1 MFREW
6 YGAVGFVALSLAGL
20 WIVNFPL
27 CILPAVLVLTFT
39 FTSIYSTRRAT
50 GILLIAAAGVIPAYI
65 VIFGID
71 PDRAILVYSVIIA
84 LFFVMEHSRWH
95 RNRDINFFLESIT
108 ASGEADSEKNACVP
122 MVGILKEM
130 FPRRLVNIFLLDS
143 RDQIFRIMCSFP
155 EGREVPNIP
164 IGGKSIASRA
174 FRSRTPQLVDDVEKD
189 PDYFELSDKTRSE
202 VTVPIATGDECFGVL
217 NLESP
222 RRADF
227 NRRDLQNLTIVAAV
241 MAENLAHLQTKREM
255 DEAMEA
261 LKKSRKELALALE
274 DSHQKRAEL
283 KDLLGKLRSLFSV
296 NVGLFLNLMSDEFFQ
311 KAAVLLRKEL
321 NYGSVRLFTVQDG
334 KEGLSLAGFSV
345 RRDHEGRS
353 MPEEIYSEIA
363 SKVIQSGRDIFFPVR
378 DKSIRGLD
386 LCEHSE
392 AFLAVPVMY
401 SGNSWG
407 VLIVENVTEAGLS
420 SGDLE
425 VASIAAVHL
434 SLLLINLD
442 SMKKMDLEISR
453 LEGLHSIV
461 QSLPSVSD
469 DNRSICQKVV
479 EEVTRRFGPEKMV
492 IHLLDSSD
500 EEERLLPVASN
511 FIAES
516 EMEDYGKGLMENGG
530 GLALQSL
537 NKQRVINLA
546 DVTESSVYYSKG
558 GPVTSSVL
566 EVPLIYGTQKFGVM
580 SIEKTSPFS
589 EDDEKFF
596 RLAGQYLAMFL
607 ALNETI
613 KEKEQDAL
621 IDHLTGLWNRRYL
634 FMRMK
639 EEDSRLKREDYPVT
653 VMMVDLAEF
662 KYFNDIYG
670 HVKGDEI
677 LRTFAREISGVV
689 RNCDVVGRYG
699 GDEFLLIL
707 PGARLEFMENVMDKI
722 KEACRNIR
730 ISGIPDGIIRADI
743 GACTCPDETTDLM
756 EAVQRADR
764 RMYDMKGARKNV
776 ISEDSFEV

>member
-6 YGAVGFVALSLAGL
+6 YGAAGFVAFSLAGL

-27 CILPAVLVLTFT
+27 CILPAALVLSFT
-39 FTSIYSTRRAT
+39 LTSIYSTRRAT

-122 MVGILKEM
+122 MVAILKEM
-130 FPRRLVNIFLLDS
+130 FPQRSVNIFLLDS
-143 RDQIFRIMCSFP
+143 RDQIFRLMCSFP

-164 IGGKSIASRA
+164 LGQKSIARRA
-174 FRSRTPQLVDDVEKD
+174 FRSRTPQLVDDIEKD
-189 PDYFELSDKTRSE
+189 PDYFELSDKTMSE
-202 VTVPIATGDECFGVL
+202 ITVPIATEDECFGVL

-222 RRADF
+222 RMADF
-227 NRRDLQNLTIVAAV
+227 NRRDLQNLTIIAAV

-261 LKKSRKELALALE
+261 LKKSREELASALE

-283 KDLLGKLRSLFSV
+283 KDLLGKLRSLF
-296 NVGLFLNLMSDEFFQ
+296 NVYENLSLNLMSEEFFQ
-311 KAAVLLRKEL
+311 KTADLLRKEL
-321 NYGSVRLFTVQDG
+321 NYGSVSLFTVKDG
-334 KEGLSLAGFSV
+334 EESLSLAGISA
-345 RRDHEGRS
+345 RQDHEVRS
-353 MPEEIYSEIA
+353 MPEEIYCEIA
-363 SKVIQSGRDIFFPVR
+363 SKVMQSGRYIFYPVR
-378 DKSIRGLD
+378 DKSIPDLD
-386 LCEHSE
+386 LREHSG

-407 VLIVENVTEAGLS
+407 VLIVENTGEVGLS

-425 VASIAAVHL
+425 VVSIAVVNL

-461 QSLPSVSD
+461 QSLPSVND
-469 DNRSICQKVV
+469 DNRSICKKVV
-479 EEVTRRFGPEKMV
+479 EEVTRRFEPDKMV
-492 IHLLDSSD
+492 IHLLDSFA
-500 EEERLLPVASN
+500 EEEKLVPVASN

-516 EMEDYGKGLMENGG
+516 EMEDYGNSLMESGG

-537 NKQRVINLA
+537 KKKRVINLS
-546 DVTESSVYYSKG
+546 DVTESSIYYSSG

-566 EVPLIYGTQKFGVM
+566 EIPLIYGRKKFGVM
-580 SIEKTSPFS
+580 SIEKTRPFI

-596 RLAGQYLAMFL
+596 TLTGQYLAMFL

-634 FMRMK
+634 FMRM
-639 EEDSRLKREDYPVT
+639 EEENSRLKRENLPVSI
-653 VMMVDLAEF
+653 MMVDLAEF
-662 KYFNDIYG
+662 KHVNDIYG

-677 LRTFAREISGVV
+677 LWTFARKISGVV

-699 GDEFLLIL
+699 GDEFMLIL
-707 PGARLEFMENVMDKI
+707 PGAGLEFREHVMDRL
-722 KEACRNIR
+722 KEACCNMHV
-730 ISGIPDGIIRADI
+730 SGIPDGIIKADV
-743 GACTCPDETTDLM
+743 GTCTCPEETSDLM
-756 EAVQRADR
+756 EAVQIADR
-764 RMYDMKGARKNV
+764 RMYDMKGVRKSV